1 MKLDFFRRK
10 VFIHFSNFH
19 RKLLPILFLILLFNI
34 FFEMLS
40 ISLIVPV
47 ISYVVDYDNEYKF
60 SLLENIF
67 SYIGFYPGDNHALIL
82 YSAVMVV
89 LFLKTIFFTFSKWFQ
104 IKYFYS
110 LTVYLTDKMVTK
122 YLMLPYLFH
131 LNSNS
136 ANLVNSA
143 TNEVD
148 HFVQYSKAVIDFILE
163 VLLIFGLIIIL
174 MINEPLGTIVAASF
188 IGSIAFI
195 FIISIKRS
203 VREWGET
210 RQNQSQAR
218 IKTLQES
225 FGIIKEIKVLNI
237 ENFFSSKHKKQA
249 AELGNASVKQN
260 FISEIPRFY
269 LEFIAGSAFLVV
281 CIIFSIG
288 EISIVK
294 LFPIIGLFA
303 VCVIRII
310 PSVNRIISYMNTF
323 KFCLPAVNLID
334 KNFKRKQDDREDS
347 LNLSK
352 ISFNKS
358 IKLDNVSFKYESN
371 GREILKNVNIEI
383 KRNNFV
389 GIVGK
394 SGSGKT
400 TFIDIILGLLKPS
413 CGEILADDKNI
424 SLNILSWQSKIG
436 YVPQDVYLIDD
447 SIRNNIALG
456 QSDID
461 DIKINNVI
469 ESAQL
474 NDFIKSLPN
483 GLDTNIGERGA
494 KISGGELQRVGIAR
508 ALYHNPEIIILD
520 EPTSAL
526 DSITESKFIE
536 FLEQLRSKVTIICV
550 SHRISV
556 LVNCDDLYS
565 INSSFVERAN

>member
-1 MKLDFFRRK
+1 MKLNFLRRK
-10 VFIHFSNFH
+10 VFSHFSNFH
-19 RKLLPILFLILLFNI
+19 RKLLPVLFLILIFNVI
-34 FFEMLS
+34 FEMLS

-47 ISYVVDYDNEYKF
+47 ISYVIDYNNEYKF
-60 SLLENIF
+60 SFLENIF
-67 SYIGFYPGDNHALIL
+67 SYFGFFPGGNHAVFL
-82 YSAVMVV
+82 YTAVIVI

-110 LTVYLTDKMVTK
+110 LTVYFTDKMVTK
-122 YLMLPYLFH
+122 YLTLPYLFH

-210 RQNQSQAR
+210 RQSQSQAR

-225 FGIIKEIKVLNI
+225 FGIIKEIKVLNV
-237 ENFFSSKHKKQA
+237 ERFFSSKHKKQA

-269 LEFIAGSAFLVV
+269 LEFIAGSAFLLV

-288 EISIVK
+288 EISVVK

-310 PSVNRIISYMNTF
+310 PSVNRIISFMNTF

-334 KNFKRKQDDREDS
+334 ENLKRKEDS
-347 LNLSK
+347 HEDILNMNE

-358 IKLDNVSFKYESN
+358 IKLENVAFKYGSN
-371 GREILKNVNIEI
+371 GREILKDVNIEI
-383 KRNNFV
+383 KRNNFIGV
-389 GIVGK
+389 IGK

-400 TFIDIILGLLKPS
+400 TFIDLILGLLKPS
-413 CGEILADDKNI
+413 RGQILADDKDI
-424 SLNILSWQSKIG
+424 SLNISSWQRKIG

-456 QSDID
+456 KSDVD
-461 DIKINNVI
+461 DLKINNVI

-474 NDFIKSLPN
+474 VDFIKTLPH
-483 GLDTNIGERGA
+483 GLDTKIGERGA

-526 DSITESKFIE
+526 DSVTESKFIE
-536 FLEQLRSKVTIICV
+536 FLEQLRSKVTVICV

-556 LVNCDDLYS
+556 LVNCDFLYS
-565 INSSFVERAN
+565 INSSLVKKAD